1 MKRSTTELRIRG
13 NILAY
18 FYLTKLPS
26 FGTIKSMEILR
37 KVYFFLLDIAQ
48 TLILAAA
55 AFVVVYMFLFR
66 PFEVKGESMFPNFKD
81 SQYLITNIIGLK
93 LNSPK
98 LGEVIVFKSPTEP
111 DKDFI
116 KRVIGVPGDT
126 VMVKESHVYLNGKM
140 LDETKYLLPS
150 VVTSGGSF
158 LREGEQV
165 TVPEGYF
172 FVLGDN
178 RPFSSDSR
186 EWGFVPKN
194 NIIGDSF
201 FVYWPI
207 KSAGVINN
215 PY

>member
-1 MKRSTTELRIRG
+1 MRPLLAKDPRG

-18 FYLTKLPS
+18 LYLTKLPS

>member
-1 MKRSTTELRIRG
+1 
-13 NILAY
+13 
-18 FYLTKLPS
+18 
-26 FGTIKSMEILR
+26 MEVLR
-37 KVYFFLLDIAQ
+37 KAYFFLLDILQ

-66 PFEVKGESMFPNFKD
+66 PFEVKGESMYPNLKD